1 MIIIQAAL
9 FITLV
14 LVLLG
19 LLAFAG
25 FAFYSGFHQ
34 ASIKREINAAQR
46 DFQSMGIA

>member
-1 MIIIQAAL
+1 MTIIYAVL

-14 LVLLG
+14 LG

-34 ASIKREINAAQR
+34 ASINREINRAQLE
-46 DFQSMGIA
+46 FQSMGIA